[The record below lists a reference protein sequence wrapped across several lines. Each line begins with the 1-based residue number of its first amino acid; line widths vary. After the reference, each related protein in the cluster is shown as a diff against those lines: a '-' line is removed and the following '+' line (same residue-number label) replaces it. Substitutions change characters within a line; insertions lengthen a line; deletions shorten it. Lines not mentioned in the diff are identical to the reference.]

1 MYLFHPRVSQHLT
14 SSRLLRRKA
23 KKPRVLRLNPNSQ
36 SAGHCR
42 RDSNLWEE
50 TVFKEKK
57 APSPLPWGVQMDD
70 FAKATTTCARF
81 STKAWAL
88 QVQLVGRNSNWAKK
102 GEREE
107 QVQVLAIP
115 PGALPSTSPFR
126 VCFLAPSDW
135 AVINHNHPMKTTGEV
150 EGEPETHCLQTI
162 QCCIHIRHW
171 FTLKS
176 HFKHKFFLRLP
187 GVFAKMCFMI
197 LPRPL
202 ILCWDCSRTKNY

>member
-36 SAGHCR
+36 SAGHCG

-57 APSPLPWGVQMDD
+57 APPPPPPGGVQMDD
-70 FAKATTTCARF
+70 FAKATTACARF
-81 STKAWAL
+81 STKARAPSPTTWT
-88 QVQLVGRNSNWAKK
+88 QQQLSK

-115 PGALPSTSPFR
+115 RGALPSTSPFR
-126 VCFLAPSDW
+126 VFPRSIRLSSNKPQPSHEDHW
-135 AVINHNHPMKTTGEV
+135 GGGGGAWNT
-150 EGEPETHCLQTI
+150 LQTI
-162 QCCIHIRHW
+162 KCCIHIRHW

-176 HFKHKFFLRLP
+176 HFKRKFFLRCS